1 MRNSGLSKPYS
12 GSREIRDVHGTIDI
26 WGPIVVEVFA
36 PYAEKILAPHA
47 KLLAKKVGGWLGL
60 TRWQIEQQVKS
71 KTGLDFDGAAYR
83 SWLKS
88 LDARVW
94 ERPVE
99 QAGPELALDLDDRL
113 EAASRDWRDRRH
125 NASTAMKLVQE
136 TYLSALAQCSQTDS
150 IRFGE
155 LWSRERMQ
163 ATTQQLANLAS
174 TRGGLGRLDG
184 ADLVAYLGKRSRA
197 RRSNRLAALG
207 VDDSAI
213 SVVLDAA
220 SIPTVNVPRG
230 KIRCVVGPFGI
241 GKSEAAEQ
249 WHRTRFED
257 CLHNPDAPIPV
268 WLHVRDINGNLTA
281 VLDREAGSQAVGG
294 ARGLA
299 VVVDGLDETDSSAAE
314 NILNDS
320 RVFLAS
326 SPRSSFLL
334 TTRPGVVSMRDGEEV
349 PVSPLTNEEAAS
361 LVDAA
366 SGESR
371 NSYYRLPEPLR
382 ESVRRPLFAIAA
394 GRALA
399 GGDAPLSAAGLLSQI
414 VEKALRRGQERT
426 RIESQHIVA
435 NLTELAVRLTNDPSE
450 SRVLDYSTRA
460 VAEASRLVSVDS
472 EGGSQFSLAIIQQWF
487 AAQALISDPARAED
501 AFRDQVAF
509 GRWRWAI
516 AIVIAAGSNSNV
528 DRFLSRAMKCNPGAA
543 SWLLAQASVSSI
555 SRSAAAAPPLIEVQS
570 RLLKSGR
577 SWADAL
583 GPLASKVLPVNPPE
597 HGGLKLGVR
606 LEADGIA
613 YSWSREPQESDSTTT
628 LPTSVHLFGADD
640 DSWSGMSWKRFGHDA
655 AWPWNFVR
663 SDINQNLETTMRTSG
678 LLGGTSGV
686 WAEEAAYKFC
696 RVWNERGTVFHKPIE
711 CEPLIQFL
719 DGLLNDHPDI
729 VIEAR
734 RGPALEAKWLR
745 DYLGHQPG
753 GVLQRPLPMP
763 DVQAPN
769 SGWVWGVYSRE
780 RLLEYAVELYGRACL
795 AYEELCSYTF
805 GSFDW
810 TLSRFSQRP
819 ISVIGVLRVA
829 QEIGETGRPTVGFRV
844 LPTSLMERAV
854 TESSYEWR
862 RSITG
867 RCAMRFELEDEDRGF
882 EPEIG
887 ISNEALHDWMK
898 TARES
903 SPFVS
908 FSHVSSV
915 LETNHDRASSE
926 IALQW
931 LADDL
936 KAIGMFS
943 GHARID

>member
-1 MRNSGLSKPYS
+1 M
-12 GSREIRDVHGTIDI
+12 
-26 WGPIVVEVFA
+26 VEVVA

-47 KLLAKKVGGWLGL
+47 KLLAKKLCGWLGF
-60 TRWQIEQQVKS
+60 TRWQIERDVKS
-71 KTGLDFDGAAYR
+71 KSGLDFDGPAYR

-88 LDARVW
+88 LDASVW

-136 TYLSALAQCSQTDS
+136 TYLSALAQCSQADS

-207 VDDSAI
+207 VEDSAI
-213 SVVLDAA
+213 SVVMDAA
-220 SIPTVNVPRG
+220 SIPTVDVPRG
-230 KIRCVVGPFGI
+230 KIRCIVGPFGI

-281 VLDREAGSQAVGG
+281 VFDREAGSQTVAG

-299 VVVDGLDETDSSAAE
+299 VVIDGLDETDSSAAE

-326 SPRSSFLL
+326 SPRSSVLL
-334 TTRPGVVSMRDGEEV
+334 TTRPGVVGMRDGEEV
-349 PVSPLTNEEAAS
+349 PVPPLTNEDAAS

-371 NSYYRLPEPLR
+371 NSYYRLPGPLR

-460 VAEASRLVSVDS
+460 VAEASRLVSADS
-472 EGGSQFSLAIIQQWF
+472 EGGCQFSLAIIQQWF

-528 DRFLSRAMKCNPGAA
+528 DRFLSRAMMCNPGAA
-543 SWLLAQASVSSI
+543 SWLLDQASVSSI
-555 SRSAAAAPPLIEVQS
+555 SRPAAAPPPLIEVQS

-597 HGGLKLGVR
+597 HGGLRLGVR

-628 LPTSVHLFGADD
+628 LPTSVQLFGADD
-640 DSWSGMSWKRFGHDA
+640 DSWSGMTWKRFGHDA

-663 SDINQNLETTMRTSG
+663 SDINEKLETTMRTSA

-686 WAEEAAYKFC
+686 WADEAAYKFC
-696 RVWNERGTVFHKPIE
+696 RAWADQRTVFHKPIE
-711 CEPLIQFL
+711 CGGLIQLL
-719 DGLLNDHPDI
+719 DGLLKDDPDI
-729 VIEAR
+729 VIQAPR
-734 RGPALEAKWLR
+734 APALEARWLR
-745 DYLGHQPG
+745 DYLGQQPG
-753 GVLQRPLPMP
+753 GVLHRPLPTP
-763 DVQAPN
+763 DVQAPD
-769 SGWVWGVYSRE
+769 SGWVWGVYSQE

-795 AYEELCSYTF
+795 AYEELCSHTF
-805 GSFDW
+805 RKFDW
-810 TLSRFSQRP
+810 ALSLLSQRP
-819 ISVIGVLRVA
+819 ISVVGVLR
-829 QEIGETGRPTVGFRV
+829 IGHRTGWDGAPAVSFRV
-844 LPTSLMERAV
+844 LPTKLMKQATTDSPHDWMMSR
-854 TESSYEWR
+854 
-862 RSITG
+862 TG
-867 RCAMRFELEDEDRGF
+867 RCALRFEIEQEEWGF

-887 ISNEALHDWMK
+887 ISNEALNEWMQ
-898 TARES
+898 TARAS
-903 SPFVS
+903 SPFVR
-908 FSHVSSV
+908 FSSV
-915 LETNHDRASSE
+915 GSLLETNHDRASSE
-926 IALQW
+926 IALNW

-943 GHARID
+943 GNARID